1 YVLQLWLGI
10 GDRICW
16 ERLRSSYQVHNLL
29 CTCRRGMLLGSTS
42 FLLHGDSS
50 VTKDMLEALQSA
62 SDSLGSD
69 NVKIKA
75 ADVSNPGIPP
85 SSLMTFLR
93 KVGKK
98 KRRGRRKKKKKAL
111 EEEGESGEPQP
122 VPIWCHPPSTI
133 PIQEVTMRRRLGFFA
148 AFFAEGRRRMLF
160 V

>member
-1 YVLQLWLGI
+1 MNVLVLEI
-10 GDRICW
+10 GSVGKGLDQAT
-16 ERLRSSYQVHNLL
+16 RSTTFYAHA
-29 CTCRRGMLLGSTS
+29 G
-42 FLLHGDSS
+42 GDSS